1 MITTILRP
9 SLSFLVLVTVSL
21 SLSCDD
27 SGNPA
32 TTPDGADRTLSIGG
46 LLSLTGGNWNTLG
59 IASKAGMEIARDEIN
74 SYFASMKSGIS
85 VTLFLAD
92 TRLDT
97 GLAVTEA
104 RDLVASGV
112 KAIVGPQSSAEL
124 RAVRN
129 AVALDKALVVSQGST
144 ASSLSLAGDN
154 VFRFCPDDRL
164 EGAATAA
171 LMIADSVHAIVPMC
185 RADAGN
191 IGLFQSTTAALLQ
204 RGGTVSAGVEY
215 GTETLDYSSIVQA
228 AKAQAAQLV
237 SAYGA
242 SRTGIYL
249 AAFDE
254 AAAILKLAANDPVLS
269 TLTWYGG
276 DGTVLSATLVGDAA
290 AASFASS
297 VIFACPTY
305 GLEDAASTRWQPVAL
320 EIRSRTGVDPD
331 AFALAAYDAVWV
343 LALAFQSAG
352 GSDDVSLLR
361 KAFLTTADQYFG
373 ATGWT
378 VLNEAGDRKN
388 GNYDFWCITSTGAG
402 YAWVKTASYNSL
414 SGTIERY

>member
-9 SLSFLVLVTVSL
+9 PLSFLVLVTIFL
-21 SLSCDD
+21 FLSCDD
-27 SGNPA
+27 SGNQVAP
-32 TTPDGADRTLSIGG
+32 PDGSDKTLLIGG

-59 IASKAGMEIARDEIN
+59 VASKAGMEIARDQIN
-74 SYFASMKSGIS
+74 SYFASIKSGIS
-85 VTLFLAD
+85 VMLTLAD

-97 GLAVTEA
+97 GLAVTRA
-104 RDLVASGV
+104 GDLIASGV
-112 KAIVGPQSSAEL
+112 HAIVGPQSSAEL
-124 RAVRN
+124 RAVRD
-129 AVALDKALVVSQGST
+129 AVALNKVLIVSQGST
-144 ASSLSLAGDN
+144 ASSLSLGGDN
-154 VFRFCPDDRL
+154 VFRFCPDDKL
-164 EGAATAA
+164 EGAATAT
-171 LMIADSVHAIVPMC
+171 LMIADSVRAVVPMC

-204 RGGTVSAGVEY
+204 RGGTISTGVEY
-215 GTETLDYSSIVQA
+215 GTETLDYSAIVQA
-228 AKAQAAQLV
+228 AKTQAVQLV
-237 SAYGA
+237 DAHGA

-254 AAAILKLAANDPVLS
+254 AAAILRLAANDPVLS
-269 TLTWYGG
+269 TLKWYGG

-297 VIFACPTY
+297 VTFTCPAY
-305 GLEDAASTRWQPVAL
+305 GLEDAANNRWQPVVM
-320 EIRSRTGVDPD
+320 EIKSRTGVDPD

-343 LALAFQSAG
+343 LALAFQGTG

-361 KAFLTTADQYFG
+361 NAFVKTADQYYG

-388 GNYDFWCITSTGAG
+388 GNYDFWCIRGTGAE

-414 SGTIERY
+414 SGTIMRH